1 MKGIRVAIL
10 GIVILLWGI
19 SPLWAQFDM
28 RKPDGSNNYTGMGRT
43 GFALED
49 QSKKL
54 QQDKEARK
62 AKGQAAKQNK
72 PTTTTTTPPAK
83 QQKK

>member
-10 GIVILLWGI
+10 GMVILLWGI

-49 QSKKL
+49 RSKKL
-54 QQDKEARK
+54 QQDKDASK
-62 AKGQAAKQNK
+62 AKAQPAKQNK
-72 PTTTTTTPPAK
+72 QTTTTPTSQP
-83 QQKK
+83 KKK